1 LQFQIQFGESL
12 CGCPHQVGK
21 FGTRPSHPDQKDLCQ
36 HKRAEVIA
44 RERGV
49 IQHQCRVSDGVQRQ
63 GGISDPRRMPH
74 CTNEN
79 RKKIIKAKWAVQ
91 TVIVITQQ
99 RDEDRFHPG
108 NQQRPLFQKYSPA
121 NTPPGIE
128 QSVDSTQCQNAI
140 EVGLVCFASDKV
152 DQHITHTQAKPANA
166 DSDRFRRQFPWER
179 ISCSY
184 FIGRI
189 RQPIMPFCYWD
200 GFRLPA
206 SIIAGVMRIIIDVS
220 LARYSSRIEKS
231 ADRVKVR
238 WL

>member
-1 LQFQIQFGESL
+1 MRLLKFLCSL
-12 CGCPHQVGK
+12 INSFFECRLIFFAVPDSIRRVALWLSSPGCK

-63 GGISDPRRMPH
+63 GGISDPRRIPH

-128 QSVDSTQCQNAI
+128 QSV
-140 EVGLVCFASDKV
+140 E
-152 DQHITHTQAKPANA
+152 QHPMSK
-166 DSDRFRRQFPWER
+166 
-179 ISCSY
+179 
-184 FIGRI
+184 
-189 RQPIMPFCYWD
+189 CY
-200 GFRLPA
+200 
-206 SIIAGVMRIIIDVS
+206 
-220 LARYSSRIEKS
+220 
-231 ADRVKVR
+231 
-238 WL
+238 